1 MTTEVKI
8 CGINTAEAMQST
20 LDAGADYVGL
30 VFFER
35 SPRNVDLATARMLAD
50 MARARLQVIA
60 LVVDADDALLEAI
73 AREVAPHLIQLH
85 GKETPKRAN
94 DVRRQFGIPVMKAVS
109 VAGPDD
115 VHGALAYDGFVDR
128 LLFDAKPRADEPGA
142 LPGGN
147 GVAFDWQALA
157 AVERDANDLLA
168 DCILA
173 GGLTPENVAEAVR
186 LTGVRAVDVSSGVES
201 SPGVKDAER
210 IRRFISAAKTANQ
223 TP

>member
-1 MTTEVKI
+1 MTTKVKI

-30 VFFER
+30 VFFAR
-35 SPRNVDLATARMLAD
+35 SPRNVDLATARALAD
-50 MARARLQVIA
+50 MARDRLQVIA
-60 LVVDADDALLEAI
+60 LVVDADDALLERI
-73 AREVAPHLIQLH
+73 AREVAPHVLQLH
-85 GKETPKRAN
+85 GNESPKRAG
-94 DVRRQFGIPVMKAVS
+94 DVRRQFGIQVMKAVS

-115 VHGALAYDGFVDR
+115 VRGALAYDGLVDR
-128 LLFDAKPRADEPGA
+128 LLFDAKPRADEPDA

-157 AVERDANDLLA
+157 AVERDGNDLLA

-201 SPGVKDAER
+201 RPGVKDPER

-223 TP
+223 TL

>member
-8 CGINTAEAMQST
+8 CGINSAAAMQVT

-35 SPRNVDLATARMLAD
+35 SPRHVDLAFARALAD
-50 MARARLQVIA
+50 QARDRTQVIA
-60 LVVDADDALLEAI
+60 LVVDADDALLERI
-73 AREVAPHLIQLH
+73 ARDVAPHVIQLH
-85 GKETPKRAN
+85 GKESPKRAN
-94 DVRRQFGIPVMKAVS
+94 DVRQQFGIPVMKAVS
-109 VAGPDD
+109 VGGPED
-115 VHGALAYDGFVDR
+115 VRGALAYDGFADR
-128 LLFDAKPRADEPGA
+128 LLFDAKPRADEPAA

-157 AVERDANDLLA
+157 AVQRDGNDLLA

-173 GGLTPENVAEAVR
+173 GGLTPENVAAAVR

-201 SPGVKDAER
+201 SPGVKDPER

-223 TP
+223 SL